1 MCPYLC
7 FAGAINSDLSRNVP
21 PAFKKVLKFVGALFF
36 KDVES
41 GAQTTLYC
49 AIQEGIEGLSGRYFS
64 NCGVKNVQAKAQD
77 DAVAKKLW
85 EVSEKFCGLA

>member
-7 FAGAINSDLSRNVP
+7 FAGAINSDLIRNVQP
-21 PAFKKVLKFVGALFF
+21 TLKKVVKFIGALFF

-49 AIQEGIEGLSGRYFS
+49 ALQEGIEGLSGRYFS
-64 NCGVKNVQAKAQD
+64 NCGVQNVQAKARD